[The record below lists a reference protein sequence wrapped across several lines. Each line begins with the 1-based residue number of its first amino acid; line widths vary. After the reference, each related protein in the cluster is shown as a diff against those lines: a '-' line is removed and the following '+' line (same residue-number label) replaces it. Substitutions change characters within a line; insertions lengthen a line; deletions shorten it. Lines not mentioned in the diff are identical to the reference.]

1 MRAICPTC
9 DTAYTIPDAR
19 IGASGRKVRCVKCGE
34 QWHVTLPIED
44 LLGVDEPAAPLAV
57 ARAAPPPPEATAE
70 PTSDTVDEDHWASVA
85 QHFEGGGDAA
95 SPNDDAVDAPA
106 RLAEPGRGSEADP
119 ADRPETTSGGAPVVK
134 ARGAVTAGA
143 RRFTLRRPS
152 IGRSL
157 QMPAL
162 PIGVIRA
169 TPFFGPLVFVTAIL
183 VAVSLLVFRASVVA
197 AVPGLS
203 GLYAAIGL
211 EVNLRGL
218 TFGQIETLREIDN
231 GQPVLVVEGSL
242 ANPTKEP
249 RDVPALRFALRDGD
263 NQELYAWS
271 IDPKATTIAAGD
283 TLRFRTRLVAPP
295 DRAADLQ
302 IRFVERRNHSA
313 ELK

>member
-19 IGASGRKVRCVKCGE
+19 IGASGRKVRCVKCGG

-44 LLGVDEPAAPLAV
+44 LLGVDEAPGPLAV
-57 ARAAPPPPEATAE
+57 ARSAPPPPE
-70 PTSDTVDEDHWASVA
+70 PTTDAVDEDHWASVA
-85 QHFEGGGDAA
+85 QHFEGNADAA
-95 SPNDDAVDAPA
+95 SPNGDAVDAPT
-106 RLAEPGRGSEADP
+106 RLAEPGSEAETI
-119 ADRPETTSGGAPVVK
+119 DRPETASDAAPVVK

-169 TPFFGPLVFVTAIL
+169 TPFFGPLVFVTAVL

-242 ANPTKEP
+242 ANPTKQP

>member
-19 IGASGRKVRCVKCGE
+19 IGATGRKVRCVKCGE
-34 QWHVTLPIED
+34 QWHVMPEIED
-44 LLGVDEPAAPLAV
+44 VAKREAVLTASPAVSPG
-57 ARAAPPPPEATAE
+57 AE
-70 PTSDTVDEDHWASVA
+70 PEVADRVDEDHWASVA
-85 QHFEGGGDAA
+85 QHFDASTESKGDFEET
-95 SPNDDAVDAPA
+95 PTVDDAREAFAAPTPTVPLDEVDDAPKV
-106 RLAEPGRGSEADP
+106 
-119 ADRPETTSGGAPVVK
+119 APPRTPISS
-134 ARGAVTAGA
+134 AS
-143 RRFTLRRPS
+143 RRFTLRPS
-152 IGRSL
+152 KMRAPVH
-157 QMPAL
+157 MPKMPVGLTRAL
-162 PIGVIRA
+162 
-169 TPFFGPLVFVTAIL
+169 PFFGPLIFFTAVL
-183 VAVSLLVFRASVVA
+183 VLLSLFVFRSAVVA
-197 AVPGLS
+197 AAPSLS
-203 GLYAAIGL
+203 GLYAAVGI

-242 ANPTKEP
+242 ANPTKQA

-271 IDPKATTIAAGD
+271 IDPKATSIAAGD

-302 IRFVERRNHSA
+302 IRFVERRNQRA

>member
-19 IGASGRKVRCVKCGE
+19 IGAAGRKVRCVKCGE
-34 QWHVTLPIED
+34 QWHVMPEIED
-44 LLGVDEPAAPLAV
+44 LAARGDARPLPTP
-57 ARAAPPPPEATAE
+57 APPPAASERE
-70 PTSDTVDEDHWASVA
+70 TVDRVDEEHWASVA
-85 QHFEGGGDAA
+85 QHFDTPSEPAADPEGTAPPEDTIAPSSEGPSQMEVAGESTPTIAPPRNPISAA
-95 SPNDDAVDAPA
+95 S
-106 RLAEPGRGSEADP
+106 
-119 ADRPETTSGGAPVVK
+119 
-134 ARGAVTAGA
+134 
-143 RRFTLRRPS
+143 RRFALRPTK
-152 IGRSL
+152 IRSPVHMPK
-157 QMPAL
+157 MPA
-162 PIGVIRA
+162 GMARA
-169 TPFFGPLVFVTAIL
+169 LPFFGPLVFFTAVL
-183 VAVSLLVFRASVVA
+183 VLLSLFVFRSAVVA
-197 AVPGLS
+197 AAPSLS
-203 GLYAAIGL
+203 GLYAAVGI

-242 ANPTKEP
+242 ANPTKQS

-271 IDPKATTIAAGD
+271 IDPKATSIAAGD

-302 IRFVERRNHSA
+302 IRFVERRNQRA

>member
-1 MRAICPTC
+1 
-9 DTAYTIPDAR
+9 
-19 IGASGRKVRCVKCGE
+19 
-34 QWHVTLPIED
+34 
-44 LLGVDEPAAPLAV
+44 
-57 ARAAPPPPEATAE
+57 
-70 PTSDTVDEDHWASVA
+70 
-85 QHFEGGGDAA
+85 
-95 SPNDDAVDAPA
+95 
-106 RLAEPGRGSEADP
+106 
-119 ADRPETTSGGAPVVK
+119 
-134 ARGAVTAGA
+134 
-143 RRFTLRRPS
+143 
-152 IGRSL
+152 
-157 QMPAL
+157 
-162 PIGVIRA
+162 VIRA
-169 TPFFGPLVFVTAIL
+169 TPFFGPLVFVTAVL
-183 VAVSLLVFRASVVA
+183 VAVSLLTFRTSVVA

-271 IDPKATTIAAGD
+271 IDPKATSIAAGD

>member
-44 LLGVDEPAAPLAV
+44 LLGADAPPAP
-57 ARAAPPPPEATAE
+57 RAAARSTPPPEATGE
-70 PTSDTVDEDHWASVA
+70 PTTDAVDEDHWASVA

-95 SPNDDAVDAPA
+95 SANDDTVDAPA
-106 RLAEPGRGSEADP
+106 RRDEPEPKAEADRT
-119 ADRPETTSGGAPVVK
+119 ALPETTSDGAPVVK
-134 ARGAVTAGA
+134 IRGAVTAGA
-143 RRFTLRRPS
+143 RRFTLRKSS
-152 IGRSL
+152 ISRSL

-169 TPFFGPLVFVTAIL
+169 TPFFGPLVFVTAVL

-242 ANPTKEP
+242 ANPTKQP

>member
-44 LLGVDEPAAPLAV
+44 RLDADAPPAPLA
-57 ARAAPPPPEATAE
+57 AAPSAPPPDATRE
-70 PTSDTVDEDHWASVA
+70 PTVDTVDEDHWASVA
-85 QHFEGGGDAA
+85 QHFEGGTDTASPSDAVAVDVSPRPDGVDPVESDAA
-95 SPNDDAVDAPA
+95 
-106 RLAEPGRGSEADP
+106 GGGSD
-119 ADRPETTSGGAPVVK
+119 GAPEVK
-134 ARGAVTAGA
+134 APRAVTAGA

-152 IGRSL
+152 MGRSL

-169 TPFFGPLVFVTAIL
+169 TPFFGPLVFVTAVL
-183 VAVSLLVFRASVVA
+183 VAVSLLTFRTSVVA

-271 IDPKATTIAAGD
+271 IDPKATSIAAGD